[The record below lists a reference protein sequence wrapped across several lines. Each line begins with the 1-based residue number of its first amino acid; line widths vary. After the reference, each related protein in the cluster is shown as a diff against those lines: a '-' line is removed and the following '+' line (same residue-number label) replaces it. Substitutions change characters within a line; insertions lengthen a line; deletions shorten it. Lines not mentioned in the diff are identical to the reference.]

1 MENEFVPFLL
11 SRSQSLTVLNILRKQ
26 VFCGNLLGQIS
37 VYSALS
43 GALLAEM
50 NAHSRQITALD
61 VATES
66 AYIVMQKL

>member
-1 MENEFVPFLL
+1 
-11 SRSQSLTVLNILRKQ
+11 VLNILRKQ

-66 AYIVMQKL
+66 AYIVMQKPQKELLQL